1 MPTLPYSSTAVWQVQ
16 APSSPSSTRLAA
28 GPMQASYDHSPSN
41 DQGSDYFNNAI
52 NWRSH
57 LVRKHFKRAFVQTL
71 RVAAIPFPTK
81 T

>member
-1 MPTLPYSSTAVWQVQ
+1 
-16 APSSPSSTRLAA
+16 
-28 GPMQASYDHSPSN
+28 MQASYDHSPSN